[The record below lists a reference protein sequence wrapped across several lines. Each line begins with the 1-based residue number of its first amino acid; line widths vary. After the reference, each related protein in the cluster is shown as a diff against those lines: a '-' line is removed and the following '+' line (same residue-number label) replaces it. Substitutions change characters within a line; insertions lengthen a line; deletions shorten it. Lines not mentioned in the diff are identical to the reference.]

1 MIPSPPPQTAKATI
15 KYINDNATLF
25 TKKLT
30 VSSIRVEAKRVAE
43 LRKAIKDD
51 ILCYPRQ
58 LNIIKCTKD
67 PSMRWIL
74 LKETKTKA
82 SINLPSNFKSDHD
95 NDNTILEEREHCV
108 EVGFDSLSMYD
119 ILRPLIPEEIEVPT
133 SFEGVG
139 HIAHLNLKPEQTPYK
154 SLIGHVLIL
163 KNTPKITIVV
173 NKIGSINNVF
183 RFFNME
189 VIARRSLVD
198 GSAVVGDEL
207 VVQHQEDGVKLSL
220 DYSKVYWNSKLQHE
234 HSSLVDLFIKDGQSV
249 CDMFCGVGPFVL
261 QCLNRRKDVRI
272 WANDLNPE
280 SVKWLKYN
288 LKRQRGGDKV
298 KVSNVDA
305 RLLLPEIT
313 TASHGDKGAFSS
325 FDHYILNLPASS
337 TEFLDVFSTLTE
349 GMVHCYLFATSCN
362 ALPMVTLKNSPIK
375 QCQEEE
381 AKEPILMVETGL
393 GRKIGS
399 SSSSPVV
406 VRRIRNVAPKKE
418 MYCVSFCLGQKKT
431 KKAKE

>member
-1 MIPSPPPQTAKATI
+1 M
-15 KYINDNATLF
+15 
-25 TKKLT
+25 
-30 VSSIRVEAKRVAE
+30 AE

-51 ILCYPRQ
+51 VLCYPRQ
-58 LNIIKCTKD
+58 LNIIKCSKD

-82 SINLPSNFKSDHD
+82 SINLPSNFNSDS
-95 NDNTILEEREHCV
+95 DNTILEEREHCV

-119 ILRPLIPEEIEVPT
+119 ILRPLIPEEIEIPT

-139 HIAHLNLKPEQTPYK
+139 HIAHLNLKPEQGPYK

-261 QCLNRRKDVRI
+261 QCLNRRKDVRV

-288 LKRQRGGDKV
+288 LQRQRGGDKV

-305 RLLLPEIT
+305 RLLLPEM
-313 TASHGDKGAFSS
+313 AAAEDGAFSS
-325 FDHYILNLPASS
+325 YDHYILNLPASS

-349 GMVHCYLFATSCN
+349 GTVHCYLFATSCN
-362 ALPMVTLKNSPIK
+362 ALPMVSLKNSSIK

-381 AKEPILMVETGL
+381 AKEPILMVEAGL
-393 GRKIGS
+393 GRKIC
-399 SSSSPVV
+399 SSSPAV

-418 MYCVSFCLGQKKT
+418 MYCVSFWLGQKKT
-431 KKAKE
+431 KRAKE